1 MRPQDISTI
10 KALILD
16 MDGVIWKGD
25 NSIGNLPDIFS
36 TIEERGLQFIMATNN
51 ATLTIEQFLN
61 KLAGFGVQLEAW
73 QVINSSLATVHYL
86 QRNVSKGGP
95 LYIIGEPGLKETLK
109 DNGFYHAENDVLAVV
124 VGLDRDLTYK
134 KLKKASLLIQ
144 AGTPFIGTNLDPTLP
159 TPEGLI
165 PGAGTILTALEAA
178 TGKFPVII
186 GKPAPEI
193 YLLALERLGV
203 TPEQSLVVGDRLET
217 DIAGGQKLGCRT
229 CVVLS
234 GVATNEQAEN
244 WQPVPY
250 LIKRDL
256 MDLLSVL

>member
-1 MRPQDISTI
+1 MRSLDMSTI

-25 NSIGNLPDIFS
+25 NSIGNLPDIFRS
-36 TIEERGLQFIMATNN
+36 IEERGLQFIMATNN
-51 ATLTIEQFLN
+51 ATLTIENFLN
-61 KLAGFGVQLEAW
+61 KLAGFGVQLKDW

-86 QRNVSKGGP
+86 HRNVSKSGP
-95 LYIIGEPGLKETLK
+95 LYIIGEHGLIETLK

-124 VGLDRDLTYK
+124 VGLDRDLNYK
-134 KLKKASLLIQ
+134 KLKNASLLIQ
-144 AGTPFIGTNLDPTLP
+144 AGSPFIGTNLDPTLP

-165 PGAGTILTALEAA
+165 PGAGTILAALETASGIVP
-178 TGKFPVII
+178 TII

-234 GVATNEQAEN
+234 GVATKEEAEN

-250 LIKRDL
+250 LIKNDL